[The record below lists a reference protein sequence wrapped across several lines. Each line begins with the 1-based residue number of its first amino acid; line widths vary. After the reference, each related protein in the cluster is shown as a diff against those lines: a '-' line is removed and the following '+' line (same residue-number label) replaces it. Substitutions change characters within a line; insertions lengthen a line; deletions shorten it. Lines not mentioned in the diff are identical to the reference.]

1 MEIFSDIGYLK
12 HCFGVYVMCLVFVFA
27 FIFLNAQGGLKE
39 VLFGSIVLLGMY
51 SFIFILIFIAVPF
64 LPTGV

>member
-12 HCFGVYVMCLVFVFA
+12 HCFGVYVIGLVFVFT
-27 FIFLNAQGGLKE
+27 FIFFNAQGSLKE
-39 VLFGSIVLLGMY
+39 VLFGSVVLLGMY